1 MIAAAFK
8 ALGDLTSPVLRSV
21 LWKALGLTLLLFI
34 AVLVGT
40 EMLLSMMTLVPWP
53 WLQTMIAVGAGL
65 GLIVGF
71 VFLMAPVTA
80 VFAGLFLDTVSAMV
94 EAKHYLGDPPGQP
107 LALMT
112 GLGIALSFGL
122 LVLLINL
129 AVLPLVFTGIGAV
142 ALVLA
147 NAYLISRE
155 YFEMAAMRHMDVRAA
170 KTLRRREARRVF
182 MAGLLPAAMT
192 LFPLVN
198 IVVPLFAT
206 AYFTHL
212 YKSMA
217 GAAASSA

>member
-80 VFAGLFLDTVSAMV
+80 VFAGLFLDTVSAVV
-94 EAKHYLGDPPGQP
+94 EAKHYPGDPPGQP

-217 GAAASSA
+217 GVAASSA